1 MFQTASVSNLSTFSE
16 LLKRLKSAMKCCIN
30 VEDIFKHTCYF
41 GWKEKKEKLE
51 KQESFVRIL
60 CSSAVFKTSKSTQ
73 CTQTNG

>member
-1 MFQTASVSNLSTFSE
+1 
-16 LLKRLKSAMKCCIN
+16 MKCCIN